1 MTDYSKEQSEK
12 YRHMYINRKRI
23 RLLFSI
29 PLLLFAAFSLFG
41 LFSGF
46 AQNNDIADLVLKN
59 GKIFTVTED
68 NPFVQAVAV
77 KDGKILAAG
86 SSEDIKKYVGQ
97 TTKVLDV
104 GGKLV
109 IPGFI
114 DAHCHFSSGG
124 HSLSMLDVGNAG
136 SIAAIQKQIAAK
148 IEELPEG
155 AAVFGFA
162 SFPNPGLYGGLGWPT
177 KEILDEVS
185 PNNPVVMR
193 RRGGHAVWINSVAL
207 QKSNITKDSE
217 VPEGG
222 EIVLDSETG
231 EPVGILKEAAQS
243 LLKVWDT
250 PKPRE
255 DIERALKHAAK
266 LGVTGIHTSSHLREM
281 EIYKKLK
288 EEGKLTLR
296 VNAWLPV
303 GGLDDY
309 IQVGIKTGQGD
320 EMLRIGFLKIFID
333 GTIGVRSALMFEPF
347 AEDPG
352 NTGLAQYGEEEF
364 YALVEKAHENGYQVG
379 VHAIGDKGVHWVL
392 NAIER
397 AQKKH
402 GKKGLRHRVEHNTV
416 TTFEDAERYGKLGVV
431 ASMQP
436 NITGGEMYRRMRLGV
451 ERARRVDMWR
461 TLLKNGAMLAW
472 GTDWQVSPLNP
483 MFNLFQLVTRFY
495 EEERLSMAEAIK
507 YYTYGP
513 AYASFEEDIKGTLEE
528 GKLADMAV
536 LSQDLFS
543 IDPKNITKTEVLCTI
558 LGGKIVYSNF
568 SGVQ

>member
-1 MTDYSKEQSEK
+1 MKKTTLVL
-12 YRHMYINRKRI
+12 IA
-23 RLLFSI
+23 LLI
-29 PLLLFAAFSLFG
+29 AGVLA
-41 LFSGF
+41 GF
-46 AQNNDIADLVLKN
+46 AQNEQEADLVLKN
-59 GKIFTVTED
+59 GKIFTVTEE

-77 KDGKILAAG
+77 RDGKILA
-86 SSEDIKKYVGQ
+86 VGKDENIARFIGE
-97 TTKVLDV
+97 TTKVLDL

-124 HSLSMLDVGNAG
+124 HSLSMLDVGRAG
-136 SIAAIQKQIAAK
+136 SVDAIQKQIAKK

-155 AAVFGFA
+155 AAVFGYA

-177 KEILDEVS
+177 KDILDKVS

-207 QKSNITKDSE
+207 AKSNISADSE

-222 EIVLDSETG
+222 EIVLDPETG
-231 EPVGILKEAAQS
+231 EPSGILKEAAQS
-243 LLKVWDT
+243 LLKVRDK

-255 DIERALKHAAK
+255 DIQRALKHAAE
-266 LGVTGIHTSSHLREM
+266 LGLTGIHTSSYLDEI
-281 EIYKKLK
+281 EIYKQLK
-288 EEGKLTLR
+288 QEGKLTLR
-296 VNAWLPV
+296 VNAWLSI

-309 IQVGIKTGQGD
+309 IQKGIKRGQGD
-320 EMLRIGFLKIFID
+320 DMVRIGFLKIFID

-347 AEDPG
+347 AEDPE
-352 NTGLAQYGEEEF
+352 NTGLAQYKEEEF
-364 YALVEKAHENGYQVG
+364 YALVDKAHAHGYQVG
-379 VHAIGDKGVHWVL
+379 VHAIGDRGVHWVL
-392 NAIER
+392 NAIDK
-397 AQKKH
+397 AQEKH
-402 GKKGLRHRVEHNTV
+402 GEKGLRHRVEHNTV
-416 TTFEDAERYGKLGVV
+416 TTFEDAKRYGKLGVV

-451 ERARRVDMWR
+451 ERARRVDMWK
-461 TLLKNGAMLAW
+461 TLLKNGAVLAW

-483 MFNLFQLVTRFY
+483 MFNLYQVVTKYY
-495 EEERLSMAEAIK
+495 EEERLTMAEAIK

-528 GKLADMAV
+528 GKLADMVV
-536 LSQDLFS
+536 LSQDLFTIES
-543 IDPKNITKTEVLCTI
+543 KEIPKTTVLYTI
-558 LGGKIVYSNF
+558 LGGKIVYDNS